1 MDINR
6 ESRRWA
12 IFQLRSLLGSTLT
25 QRKIGLLGLAFK
37 PNTDDIRES
46 PALEIA
52 RMLQYEGALVSG
64 YDPVA
69 MANASR
75 ENPELHLVETPYEL
89 AEGADA
95 LVVCTEWNEFKQ
107 IDLPRIRHTMHKPI
121 IVDGRNIYEPDMMDE
136 LGFIYRGVG
145 RGSTHTN
152 GSSHEADHEALGRD
166 PVERVPVE
174 RDNAERDSFER
185 TSAG

>member
-6 ESRRWA
+6 DARRWA
-12 IFQLRSLLGSTLT
+12 VWTLRSLLGHHLAD
-25 QRKIGLLGLAFK
+25 RKIGLLGLAFK
-37 PNTDDIRES
+37 PNTDDIRDA

-75 ENPELHLVETPYEL
+75 ENPNLRLVEDPYEL
-89 AEGADA
+89 AEGMDA

-107 IDLPRIRHTMHKPI
+107 LDLQRIKQVMAQPI
-121 IVDGRNIYEPDMMDE
+121 LVDGRNIYEPNNMHA

-145 RGSTHTN
+145 RGSDYQN
-152 GSSHEADHEALGRD
+152 GQ
-166 PVERVPVE
+166 
-174 RDNAERDSFER
+174 
-185 TSAG
+185 